1 MTEPVKQ
8 AVSLKAMAE
17 AKLEGIQKAT
27 YFKLDPNRVEFEP
40 GFNLREDG
48 PELDAYLESL
58 YQAMKAGAAVP
69 PIDVSVVDGRVI
81 ARDGHCR
88 TRVARRL
95 VAEGIPYLLE
105 ARQYRGNDAECVLHM
120 LGTAQGRA
128 LSPLEQGRGFLRLIR
143 YGLTVVQIVE
153 RVGLHRNTVDNW
165 LILAEAPSE
174 LQQMVSRGEVA
185 AIVAVEAVRK
195 HGAKAAELLK
205 GKVEKV
211 KATGETKVTR
221 KHVSGPRMPAKVQ
234 HQFISAT
241 TTIFQEVDV
250 ERLVTLADDKTV
262 PVKAATLRALLA
274 AHGQCVIPED
284 GEL

>member
-1 MTEPVKQ
+1 
-8 AVSLKAMAE
+8 
-17 AKLEGIQKAT
+17 
-27 YFKLDPNRVEFEP
+27 
-40 GFNLREDG
+40 
-48 PELDAYLESL
+48 
-58 YQAMKAGAAVP
+58 MKTGAAVP

>member
-58 YQAMKAGAAVP
+58 LK
-69 PIDVSVVDGRVI
+69 
-81 ARDGHCR
+81 R
-88 TRVARRL
+88 T
-95 VAEGIPYLLE
+95 
-105 ARQYRGNDAECVLHM
+105 
-120 LGTAQGRA
+120 QGRA

-185 AIVAVEAVRK
+185 AFVAVEAVRK

-241 TTIFQEVDV
+241 TSIFQEVDV

-274 AHGQCVIPED
+274 AHGQCVIAED